1 MAVAKKIELTT
12 NQLFVLRYILHQVA
26 GNENCKGMKKY
37 IVVREF
43 IQPNKIPRIM
53 GQFETR
59 DKAEAFALGHEGKG
73 WVYEMSM

>member
-1 MAVAKKIELTT
+1 
-12 NQLFVLRYILHQVA
+12 
-26 GNENCKGMKKY
+26 MKKY

-43 IQPNKIPRIM
+43 IQPNKIPHII

-59 DKAEAFALGHEGKG
+59 DKAEAFALGHEGKC

>member
-1 MAVAKKIELTT
+1 ML
-12 NQLFVLRYILHQVA
+12 
-26 GNENCKGMKKY
+26 KY

-53 GQFETR
+53 GQCETR
-59 DKAEAFALGHEGKG
+59 DKAEAFALGYEGKC

>member
-1 MAVAKKIELTT
+1 MFHNLIATT
-12 NQLFVLRYILHQVA
+12 EV
-26 GNENCKGMKKY
+26 NCKGMKKY

-59 DKAEAFALGHEGKG
+59 DKAEAFALGHEGKC

>member
-1 MAVAKKIELTT
+1 MQTLGANVH
-12 NQLFVLRYILHQVA
+12 LHFNVSQF
-26 GNENCKGMKKY
+26 NSNNTMKKY

-43 IQPNKIPRIM
+43 IQPNKIPRII

-59 DKAEAFALGHEGKG
+59 DKAETFALGHEGKC